1 MKTIPIVVLLMV
13 FASHAVPQSGRRV
26 NTTRTVPI
34 APVQP
39 PTNPEPELPPPTR
52 PAASSLSFL
61 PEKVLERRI
70 KTLDNKTFRLAD
82 FHGKVMVINLWASWC
97 GPCRRE
103 VPDYER
109 VRKEYAGREV
119 EFIGLT
125 VDDTVDAGKVNR
137 FVRETGFSFRLGWAD
152 DDLAVVLMN
161 GRRSIPQ
168 TLVIDTNGAVISHWA
183 GYARGHNVSRL
194 KEAIDGALR

>member
-1 MKTIPIVVLLMV
+1 MKTIPIVLLVMV

-39 PTNPEPELPPPTR
+39 PANPEPELAPPPR
-52 PAASSLSFL
+52 PASPTLAFL

-70 KTLDNKTFRLAD
+70 KTLDNKSFRLAD

-103 VPDYER
+103 VPDYDR

-119 EFIGLT
+119 AFVGLT
-125 VDDTVDAGKVNR
+125 VDDTVDAAKVNR
-137 FVRETGFSFRLGWAD
+137 FVRETGFGFLLGWAD
-152 DDLAVVLMN
+152 DELARVLMS

-168 TLVIDTNGAVISHWA
+168 TIVIDTNGAVISHWD
-183 GYARGHNVSRL
+183 GYARGYNVSRL
-194 KEAIDGALR
+194 KEAIDSALK